1 MYKKKRE
8 LESIG
13 IVENNT
19 SKIQGM
25 YNNKDKRRKIERK
38 VSENKRKDEMKK

>member
-19 SKIQGM
+19 NKIQGM
-25 YNNKDKRRKIERK
+25 YNNKDMRRKIERK
-38 VSENKRKDEMKK
+38 VSENKKKD